1 MTSTKSTIRKVADKI
16 SDAIDSNIKS
26 VRNEKKKQS
35 NTFLK
40 SIYEILMIIKRYI
53 ENIWSNIFFYVMTQI
68 SKIINIKTLIDIDHV
83 MSTFRYNIGFVMLGS
98 ELYCLFFH
106 DYMVRFWIFLNLL
119 STIYMMYDTLCATNR
134 QDRLIAIGENGIKIY
149 SAFVIGFGVFMLS
162 FFTRNVDLLMIPL
175 ILYLINRTMTN
186 IFNRGF

>member
-1 MTSTKSTIRKVADKI
+1 
-16 SDAIDSNIKS
+16 
-26 VRNEKKKQS
+26 
-35 NTFLK
+35 
-40 SIYEILMIIKRYI
+40 
-53 ENIWSNIFFYVMTQI
+53 
-68 SKIINIKTLIDIDHV
+68 
-83 MSTFRYNIGFVMLGS
+83 
-98 ELYCLFFH
+98 
-106 DYMVRFWIFLNLL
+106 
-119 STIYMMYDTLCATNR
+119 MYDTLCATNR